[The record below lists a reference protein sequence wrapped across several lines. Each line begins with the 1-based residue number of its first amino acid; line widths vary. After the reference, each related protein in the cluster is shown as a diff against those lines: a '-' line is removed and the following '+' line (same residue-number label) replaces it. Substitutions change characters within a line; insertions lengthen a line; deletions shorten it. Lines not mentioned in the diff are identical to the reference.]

1 MTHEHVFPWWA
12 GYLLLNPM
20 RKRAT
25 NPEKLLE
32 PYVKPGMTVLDLGCA
47 MGFFSL
53 PLAEK
58 VGDKGR
64 VVCVDLQKKMIQTLK
79 RRATRAG
86 LAGRIDERTCSKT
99 SLMIADLAGQVNF
112 ALAFAVIHEVPD
124 RKNFLAE
131 VYRSL
136 RTGGVLLVGE
146 PARIVSPGEL
156 GETIDDGIE
165 TGFTVKY
172 PVQHGPFRTVALVK
186 E

>member
-1 MTHEHVFPWWA
+1 MAHEHVFPWWA

-20 RKRAT
+20 RKRAV

-32 PYVKPGMTVLDLGCA
+32 LYVKPGMTVLDLGCA

-58 VGDKGR
+58 VGDNGR
-64 VVCVDLQKKMIQTLK
+64 VICIDLQKKMIQTLN
-79 RRATRAG
+79 RRAKKAG
-86 LAGRIDERTCSKT
+86 LAGRIDGRTCTNT
-99 SLMIADLAGQVNF
+99 SLMIGDLAGQADF

-124 RKNFLAE
+124 RKKFLAE

-136 RTGGVLLVGE
+136 RTAGVLLVGE

-172 PVQHGPFRTVALVK
+172 PVQHGSFRTVALVK
-186 E
+186 G